1 MTPEGF
7 GFKNKASRFIS
18 GASSGI
24 RFGSFGMPIV
34 RRISLIPK
42 RSIPQQIVDRLQTS
56 ASSETDEG
64 IETSRSGVSSLGKI
78 TLNLEQTKNNL
89 ERIVQVISE
98 DYKNTQDQNK
108 KEVEE
113 YRKRIANRGRI
124 FGKKELGDKKTDI
137 LGGIRK
143 YAGSFFSGA
152 GGAIRGLA
160 MFNLLQGILSG
171 DPSKIIGPLLGI
183 GVTYLPAIGAVI
195 GLSVAKSIGKRLLG
209 LGKVSAAA
217 PGVASAAGAGGSSL
231 GRFGRFAGK
240 AGLVAGG
247 IGLASSLFNNGGEG
261 DQTQQRL
268 EDLTQQ
274 QKGLVEPGN
283 LVSMPQDDLKRF
295 EALNNK
301 FEKALDFLLAKQK
314 ESEVRKPS
322 SVGGGGG
329 GFTPS
334 STSLISGNAPS
345 EMKSLMDLISSPES
359 GGNYEA
365 MYPGTTLPGA
375 TNMTISEVART
386 ATGPVGRYQH
396 KPQFLEERARSVGLD
411 PNKDKFSPENQDK
424 ITRGHIVSVLGGNEP
439 DIIEQLKQNPSQ
451 IKSRLEA
458 STYTGLQK
466 YGSNFNELFRNKV
479 QQYNS
484 VPSAPVLPQ
493 TYPSMSSAI
502 IEESVIDPSPV
513 MRRSLPTP
521 AASTPIIV
529 PMPVPQQA
537 VSQPTSF
544 ASEGNDIVPAF
555 STTYPENFLALY
567 SKLIYQIV

>member
-24 RFGSFGMPIV
+24 RSGSFGMPIV

-217 PGVASAAGAGGSSL
+217 PGVASAAGAGGSAL

-247 IGLASSLFNNGGEG
+247 IGLASSLFNNGREG

-314 ESEVRKPS
+314 ESEARRPS
-322 SVGGGGG
+322 SGGGGG
-329 GFTPS
+329 GGGGPAPGPVDPNITNMS
-334 STSLISGNAPS
+334 SLTGIHKQAADIIAGYESATSGGYNA
-345 EMKSLMDLISSPES
+345 MNRGTGGDSPE
-359 GGNYEA
+359 
-365 MYPGTTLPGA
+365 GA
-375 TNMTISEVART
+375 KHYFGKNLTEMSISEVMDLQSQRGTLNA
-386 ATGPVGRYQH
+386 AGRYQFVGNTLPSAMKAAGL
-396 KPQFLEERARSVGLD
+396 KPTDKFNEINQDKMFVGLLKERGGQPWTGPWGLGKYSQEQLDIIERARRTPV
-411 PNKDKFSPENQDK
+411 
-424 ITRGHIVSVLGGNEP
+424 
-439 DIIEQLKQNPSQ
+439 
-451 IKSRLEA
+451 
-458 STYTGLQK
+458 
-466 YGSNFNELFRNKV
+466 
-479 QQYNS
+479 
-484 VPSAPVLPQ
+484 APVLPQ